1 MGQDASTFVKN
12 VDDAFLFVA
21 AASLV
26 VLIGIVI
33 FMIYFVVRYSRKRN
47 PVPTDIP
54 GNTFLEVLWTAIPT
68 VLFLGMF
75 YFGWVGYEQ
84 MRNIPKNAIG
94 LKVIARM
101 WQWQF
106 AYPNGVQADTL
117 YVPVNKPIK
126 LEITSMDVNHSFF
139 VPAFRIKRDAIPNM
153 RNTMWFD
160 ATKKGSFD
168 VECAEYC
175 GLKHSLMLTKVV
187 VMDSS
192 AFDAWYRD
200 VSKAQAKPYASLFV
214 APAVE
219 TGAPSESQ

>member
-21 AASLV
+21 GISLL
-26 VLIGIVI
+26 VLIGIVV
-33 FMIYFVVRYSRKRN
+33 FMVYFVVRYSRKRN

-54 GNTFLEVLWTAIPT
+54 GNTTLEVLWTAIPT

-75 YFGWVGYEQ
+75 YFGWVGFEQ

-106 AYPNGVQADTL
+106 DYPNGVQTDTL

-160 ATKKGSFD
+160 ATETGSFD

-175 GLKHSLMLTKVV
+175 G
-187 VMDSS
+187 
-192 AFDAWYRD
+192 
-200 VSKAQAKPYASLFV
+200 
-214 APAVE
+214 
-219 TGAPSESQ
+219 